1 MFIFAADKPYI
12 GGYGD
17 RIVGLVSCKV
27 MADLLG
33 RPFRILWTRENIRPY
48 FKYDKY
54 DYENELSYDAE
65 RLSLIDNQTALK
77 HTLMTSPTPLETKT
91 FYLFNINNEISQY
104 LYKNPRFSKRDY
116 YHDIFTTYR
125 CLYKD
130 ILVPTAQLMERV
142 TRVVPSVIEGPVI
155 GIQIRTGDVYIPNIQ
170 QNTYRVMEDPAALLP
185 TLLGAIRR
193 HIELTYPS
201 YNVFLTSDY
210 EAIYAIAK
218 TVWDPSVL
226 LYDSSPVQH
235 LDRDAKGDISKLF
248 VDSYILSQKTQAL
261 YISECSNFGR
271 VAALSSP
278 HTHCFN
284 LQCEPL
290 TMRDLLSKHEKF

>member
-17 RIVGLVSCKV
+17 RIVGLIACKL

-33 RPFRILWTRENIRPY
+33 RNFRILWTRENIRPY
-48 FKYDKY
+48 LKYDKY

-77 HTLMTSPTPLETKT
+77 NTLMTSPTPLETKT
-91 FYLFNINNEISQY
+91 FYLFNVNTEISQY
-104 LYKNPRFSKRDY
+104 LYKNPRFSDRDY

-125 CLYKD
+125 GLYKD
-130 ILVPTAQLMERV
+130 ILVPTARLMERV
-142 TRVVPSVIEGPVI
+142 TSVVPTDIKCPVI

-170 QNTYRVMEDPAALLP
+170 QNTYRAMEDPVTLLP
-185 TLLGAIRR
+185 ILLGAIRK

-201 YNVFLTSDY
+201 YKVFLTSDY
-210 EAIYAIAK
+210 ELIYTIAK

-235 LDRDAKGDISKLF
+235 LDRDSKGDMSKLF

-284 LQCEPL
+284 LQCESL
-290 TMRDLLSKHEKF
+290 NMRDLLSKHEKF